1 MPSVNISIWTA
12 WLNGN
17 SFHVHSHTLIGNAQ
31 GEHFSS
37 RTLLTIPHLSPSLLP
52 LSLPPA
58 LPFSHFPLSHFPTSS
73 HRCLL
78 SSFLLLYFILF
89 FFLTSLPLN
98 FCHSLYLCKKEKK
111 DTFSTWLRSPGCFSQ
126 LCVCVHIDVLA
137 IGDPNQFTI
146 LAVSIAGGIGL
157 LIFLVTCF
165 IVSGR

>member
-1 MPSVNISIWTA
+1 MSSVNISIWTA

-52 LSLPPA
+52 LSLPPSLLA
-58 LPFSHFPLSHFPTSS
+58 ISPSLTFPLLPTAVFYPLFCYYISFWFFSHLPASE
-73 HRCLL
+73 
-78 SSFLLLYFILF
+78 FL
-89 FFLTSLPLN
+89 
-98 FCHSLYLCKKEKK
+98 CHSLYLCKKEKK